1 MNYNELKERLYF
13 DEKEDN
19 MFIPNEIFE
28 DLPKHI
34 KKSVHIPF
42 VYSYYY
48 LITYLYR
55 YAKYDEYLYTN
66 EDIKEILGYSRGTKP
81 LDYLIKRNGL
91 LDEIGYTSYD
101 KDFPIGWKYTSEED
115 ELTFSMW
122 SEFKGDYGMTKYPNM
137 SRKYSIKVPEKALYR
152 YIHEDGTYDEGTFFD
167 PDNTH
172 KILPQ
177 VFLFCMSMD
186 DIGCNGFYVYSYL
199 KHKNDLF
206 KEGFDISIQKLSEIT
221 TLSVRTINRIMDA
234 LKKHNLIRFK
244 IRQEF
249 VIGLDKDECRPIRY
263 STNEYHGFKVEP
275 QGYVRTG
282 KISLEEYHK
291 RKEEEKKLHSKVDE
305 GMDFLP
311 QL

>member
-1 MNYNELKERLYF
+1 MNYNELKDRLYF
-13 DEKEDN
+13 GEKEDN

-34 KKSVHIPF
+34 EKGIHIPF
-42 VYSYYY
+42 AYSYYY

-55 YAKYDEYLYTN
+55 YAKYDKYLYTN
-66 EDIKEILGYSRGTKP
+66 EDIKEILGYNKSTKG

-91 LDEIGYTSYD
+91 LDEIGYTSSD
-101 KDFPIGWKYTSEED
+101 KDFPIGWQYSKEED
-115 ELTFSMW
+115 ELIFTMW
-122 SEFKGDYGMTKYPNM
+122 SEFKEDYGMVKYPNM

-152 YIHEDGTYDEGTFFD
+152 YIHEDGTFDGGTFYEIE
-167 PDNTH
+167 NTH
-172 KILPQ
+172 NILPQ
-177 VFLFCMSMD
+177 VFLFCMSID
-186 DIGCNGFYVYSYL
+186 DIGCNGFYLYSYL

-206 KEGFDISIQKLSEIT
+206 KQGYDISIEGLSKVT
-221 TLSVRTINRIMDA
+221 TLSNRTINRILDA
-234 LKKHNLIRFK
+234 LKKHNLIRFQ

-249 VIGLDKDECRPIRY
+249 VIGLDKDERRPIRY

-275 QGYVRTG
+275 QGYIRTG
-282 KISLEEYHK
+282 KISLEEYRQK
-291 RKEEEKKLHSKVDE
+291 QEEGKKLHSKVDE